1 MTLSLEGAQRVG
13 SHWLAILLH
22 RKTQFRMA
30 LGLFVAGLPTLVYGS
45 ATQHWLW
52 ASMSGGLILAS
63 AGLLFR
69 LEQQAT
75 ADVKRIADSLNLGM
89 EELVN
94 WSHQC
99 ADKLKT
105 STADAG
111 WAEECL
117 RAHHEAESAVMELD
131 GAYTEIRGQIGER
144 MQGLDAQISSTN
156 DTVNQLRD
164 SMQSITTASKQI
176 GEVIK
181 LVESIA
187 FQTKLLSLNAAIEA
201 AHAGEAGIGFL
212 VIANEVKRLSDEVD
226 TSAKRSTALIEEC
239 LMQVEVGE
247 MILEEAGSSI
257 GTILD
262 RSADLREVM
271 EKLESLP
278 KIGENPEIRGLNQ
291 TVQGLAQRSQNWTG
305 ELVDCLGALEHVE
318 EFSQLMLDV
327 SYELR
332 AFLPVE
338 EYLEASEGKGLSRF
352 AVAGAPS
359 PEIVTALPLPTEALA
374 EPEVAQTIPAETPG
388 EEQQHCEVTEQAM
401 QMLESLQDAA
411 QSAKQVL
418 EARPQ
423 IIPLIEPAPRGSS
436 IQSESIF

>member
-13 SHWLAILLH
+13 SHWLAILML
-22 RKTQFRMA
+22 RKTQFRAA
-30 LGLFVAGLPTLVYGS
+30 LGLFVTGLPALVYGT

-52 ASMSGGLILAS
+52 ASMAGGFILAS
-63 AGLLFR
+63 AGLLFHM
-69 LEQQAT
+69 EQRAT
-75 ADVKRIADSLNLGM
+75 ADIQRIADSLNLGM
-89 EELVN
+89 EELVR
-94 WSHQC
+94 WSHEC
-99 ADKLKT
+99 ADKLKA
-105 STADAG
+105 SSHDAG
-111 WAEECL
+111 WAEDCV
-117 RAHHEAESAVMELD
+117 RAHHEADVAWTDLD
-131 GAYTEIRGQIGER
+131 TSYTDIREQIGER
-144 MQGLDAQISSTN
+144 MQGLDSQITSTN

-257 GTILD
+257 GTILE

-278 KIGENPEIRGLNQ
+278 KITDNPEIRVLNQ
-291 TVQGLAQRSQNWTG
+291 SVEGLAHRSQVWTA
-305 ELVDCLGALEHVE
+305 ELGNCLEALGHVE

-332 AFLPVE
+332 SFLPLEDQVE
-338 EYLEASEGKGLSRF
+338 ETEGKGLARF
-352 AVAGAPS
+352 AVAGEVHSMEVEAMPEAPA
-359 PEIVTALPLPTEALA
+359 IA
-374 EPEVAQTIPAETPG
+374 EPIEIPV
-388 EEQQHCEVTEQAM
+388 EEPAKCEVTEQAI
-401 QMLESLQDAA
+401 QMLENLNEAA
-411 QSAKQVL
+411 QSARQVL

-423 IIPLIEPAPRGSS
+423 PPELVHPFEEPAPVRKV
-436 IQSESIF
+436 IPSESIF